1 MDNYELAN
9 LVHAGKVA
17 SVTVFGKE
25 WKVGNI
31 DDNGSYIFNYRIICR
46 TTKTNCYFVGS
57 HNTEEFLDGIIP
69 MKLVEGR
76 LIEYVTIPPKPNYIP
91 YTELADLKKLL
102 GTHVLSN
109 GDFIETVIGLYRD
122 QDFKWNVRLSGY
134 GIRSSGTLYIST
146 DELLSEWTDM
156 NGNALGIRT
165 NQDMDILKCYKSTIT
180 ASPDC
185 DMLGD
190 ITLGWSESSKRHIR
204 IKSTHTSR
212 LYTVI
217 NMKRETN
224 RSVRITTDNERHL
237 VIEFVNEVDTNGF
250 YNGYAS

>member
-1 MDNYELAN
+1 MNNEELTE

-25 WKVGNI
+25 WKVGRLDVGNSI
-31 DDNGSYIFNYRIICR
+31 YRIVPRIG
-46 TTKTNCYFVGS
+46 NDLCYFVS
-57 HNTEEFLDGIIP
+57 SVETESFLEGNIP
-69 MKLVEGR
+69 VNLERGT
-76 LIEYVTIPPKPNYIP
+76 LIEYVTIPPKPDFIP

-146 DELLSEWTDM
+146 DELLHEWTDM
-156 NGNALGIRT
+156 NGNALGIRI
-165 NQDMDILKCYKSTIT
+165 NQDMDILKCYKATIT
-180 ASPDC
+180 ASPDR

-190 ITLGWSESSKRHIR
+190 ITVGWSESSKRHIL